1 MKYNN
6 LRLFAFVLAICLGLL
21 LGANQAELVSAVP
34 ALQANLLQNPGF
46 EEPYSGGTA
55 QNWSPW
61 HQELNSNPKPDNCS
75 DRYLVRPK
83 WESEL
88 ASGGLIME
96 GARSQH
102 VGNNFDTWRGGVM
115 QTVNVNPGSTYRFTF
130 YATGRAA
137 EDQYPAP
144 SDQSVNLSVRGGIDP
159 NGTGVWSDGDIVWGP
174 AGSPHMSG
182 SQGNWQQFS
191 VEATATGGQVTVFV
205 QSDNGGANQC
215 RRHLDVWFDNA
226 QLIEAGP
233 PPTNTRPPQPTS
245 PPRPANTNT
254 PVPPTE
260 TPTPE
265 VTPTDTPIPTDTPT
279 NTPEPPQGG
288 IICANAFADTNGN
301 GQHDEDEGYMAGV
314 TFTVAQEEA
323 VVAQGVSLGSE
334 TPVCFEGLEE
344 GTYLVGQQVPRNL
357 EMTTAPTATVD
368 LTAGSIISLEFG
380 SRVMTES
387 DEDEISAITPTGEP
401 AAPDEG
407 STEGNNSLS
416 PLAIVGLGAIILAII
431 LLAALIFILLRQQS
445 ATSE

>member
-1 MKYNN
+1 MKYNI
-6 LRLFAFVLAICLGLL
+6 LRLLAFLLAIGLGML
-21 LGANQAELVSAVP
+21 LGTGRPEIVSAVP
-34 ALQANLLQNPGF
+34 SLQANLLQNPGF

-61 HQELNSNPKPDNCS
+61 HQELNSNPKPSQCS
-75 DRYLVRPK
+75 DRYLVRPS

-96 GARSQH
+96 GGRSQH
-102 VGNNFDTWRGGVM
+102 VGNNFDTWRAGVM
-115 QTVNVNPGSTYRFTF
+115 QTINVNPGSTYRFTF

-137 EDQYPAP
+137 EENYPEP
-144 SDQSVNLSVRGGIDP
+144 SDQSVNLGVRGGIDP
-159 NGTGVWSDGDIVWGP
+159 NGSGLWSDGDIVWGA

-182 SQGNWQQFS
+182 GQGNWQQFS
-191 VEATATGGQVTVFV
+191 VEATATAGQITVFV
-205 QSDNGGANQC
+205 QADNGGANQC

-233 PPTNTRPPQPTS
+233 PPTNTRPPQPTL
-245 PPRPANTNT
+245 PPQPVNTNT

-260 TPTPE
+260 TATPE
-265 VTPTDTPIPTDTPT
+265 VSPTNTSVPTETPT

-301 GQHDEDEGYMAGV
+301 GQRDDDEGYMAGV
-314 TFTVAQEEA
+314 VFSVAQEEA
-323 VVAQGVSLGSE
+323 VVAQGVSLGSD
-334 TPVCFEGLEE
+334 TPICFEELEE

-380 SRVMTES
+380 SRVRMDS
-387 DEDEISAITPTGEP
+387 NGDEISAITPTVEST
-401 AAPDEG
+401 APDEG
-407 STEGNNSLS
+407 SSGNNSS
-416 PLAIVGLGAIILAII
+416 VSTLAIVGLGAIILAIV

-445 ATSE
+445 TPSE